1 MIETHLLE
9 QLDAFA
15 RLGTLSAAS
24 EELHISQP
32 ALTRSMQKLEHE
44 LDVPL
49 FDREKNRI
57 HLNDNGKLAAE
68 YASRLLSENR
78 DMIRIIQAYDRS
90 HRTISLGSCA
100 PLPVYPVTTLLQQF
114 YPDMTISTDIGNDAK
129 IASGFTSGKFQ
140 LVILHE
146 EPEEDDLYYKA
157 CAKESLCV
165 SVPPA
170 HPLASFSSVSF
181 SDLAD
186 VPMLLFTKIGFW
198 YDLCIK
204 KIPHHHFIEQSS
216 RESFIE
222 IASASALPTFFSR
235 TYSQQEGL
243 DYLGRIIIPISDP
256 EASVTYY
263 LTCKKEDRQ
272 RFSSIFSHLPSSRK

>member
-1 MIETHLLE
+1 MIEIHLLE

-32 ALTRSMQKLEHE
+32 ALTRSMQKLEQE
-44 LDVPL
+44 LDVSL
-49 FDREKNRI
+49 FNREKNRI

-68 YASRLLSENR
+68 YAARLLSENR

-100 PLPVYPVTTLLQQF
+100 PLPVYPVTMLLQQF
-114 YPDMTISTDIGNDAK
+114 FPDMTISTDICNDEK

-146 EPEEDDLYYKA
+146 RPEDTALYYKP
-157 CAKESLCV
+157 CSKESLCV

-170 HPLASFSSVSF
+170 HPLASLSSVSF

-186 VPMLLFTKIGFW
+186 LPMLLFTKIGFW
-198 YDLCIK
+198 YDLCIE
-204 KIPHHHFIEQSS
+204 KIPHHHFIE
-216 RESFIE
+216 ESFIE
-222 IASASALPTFFSR
+222 IASASALPTFYSR
-235 TYSQQEGL
+235 AFSQQEGV
-243 DYLGRIIIPISDP
+243 DNLGRTIVPISDP

-263 LTCKKEDRQ
+263 LTCKKEDRK
-272 RFSSIFSHLPSSRK
+272 RFSSIFSHLPASGK